1 MNIPKALFIDT
12 SIFDGLAYNFKS
24 TKFGVIRSLGKKFR
38 LKLLIPDP
46 IEREINRH
54 IADRSESA
62 VKSLENTAR
71 KAPFLTQLDS
81 WPLKNNEK
89 TALVYQLQAHVEKE
103 LLDFFDNFE
112 VIKLDYTGVDINEIM
127 NWYNWKYAPFSDK
140 KKSEFPDAFAVACL
154 NQYHKTSGDNIAVV
168 SSDGDYNLVCQRYK
182 HFLYFPSLTAYAE
195 AVQYEDE
202 RIEKIHKILSA
213 DDLII
218 RNAISEEFPDLTFL
232 VEANWDGEVYDIELI
247 DFNEIEYH
255 VIGTGHHNYI
265 ISFDAE
271 IFFSA
276 YVSYWDLETAVY
288 DEGEAYPLFKIEGRI
303 EQNSTISGTCKIT
316 TDEAEKEI
324 IDCNNI
330 EFDQDYISIDAV
342 PDEY

>member
-1 MNIPKALFIDT
+1 MNTPKTIFIDT
-12 SIFDGLAYNFKS
+12 SIFDGLAYNFRS
-24 TKFGVIRSLGKKFR
+24 TKLQVIRSLGKRLR

-46 IEREINRH
+46 IEREIKRH
-54 IADRSESA
+54 IMDRSKSA
-62 VKSLENTAR
+62 VKSLENTVH

-81 WPLKNNEK
+81 WPLKNNDK
-89 TALVYQLQAHVEKE
+89 TTLVYQLQEHVEKE
-103 LLDFFDNFE
+103 LLNFLDNFE
-112 VIKLDYTGVDINEIM
+112 VIKLNYKGVDINEIM
-127 NWYNWKYAPFSDK
+127 DWYDWKYAPFSDK

-154 NQYHKTSGDNIAVV
+154 NQYHKISGDNIAVV
-168 SSDGDYNLVCQRYK
+168 SSDGDYSLVCQRYK

-202 RIEKIHKILSA
+202 RIKKIHKILST
-213 DDLII
+213 DDSVI
-218 RNAISEEFPDLTFL
+218 RNAISDEFSNLMFL
-232 VEANWDGEVYDIELI
+232 VEANWDGEVYDIELV
-247 DFNEIEYH
+247 DFNEIKYH

-288 DEGEAYPLFKIEGRI
+288 DKGEAYPLFKIEGRI
-303 EQNSTISGTCKIT
+303 EQDSTISGTCKIS
-316 TDEAEKEI
+316 TDAAEKKI
-324 IDCNNI
+324 TDCNNI
-330 EFDQDYISIDAV
+330 EFDQDYISIDAI